1 MFFSTYFLASDM
13 TSMLRA
19 LVVGTEFH
27 KVSRQFRDR
36 KWAEAV

>member
-1 MFFSTYFLASDM
+1 M

-27 KVSRQFRDR
+27 KVSRQFRDS
-36 KWAEAV
+36 KWTEAE